1 MSPLLI
7 PLGQWKC
14 CLTPGWQLVEGRLL
28 LKPMRLSA
36 QPSGMAASELCR
48 PQMLP
53 AHFPGNQGADSEQ
66 QNAVL
71 LVRKES
77 HGQEQR
83 EGLGE
88 GRRVCNLRTW
98 KAERQENYCTFE
110 ANLGYTASPNLRWE
124 GRENRCLG
132 WEGWCSG
139 TGWPHWL
146 EPRGLSCLL

>member
-1 MSPLLI
+1 M
-7 PLGQWKC
+7 
-14 CLTPGWQLVEGRLL
+14 L

-36 QPSGMAASELCR
+36 QPSEMAASELCR

-71 LVRKES
+71 LMRKES

-83 EGLGE
+83 EGLGV
-88 GRRVCNLRTW
+88 GRWVCNLRTW

-110 ANLGYTASPNLRWE
+110 ANLGYTASPNLSWE
-124 GRENRCLG
+124 GLENRMSYRCFG
-132 WEGWCSG
+132 MGGGWCSER
-139 TGWPHWL
+139 GWPHWL